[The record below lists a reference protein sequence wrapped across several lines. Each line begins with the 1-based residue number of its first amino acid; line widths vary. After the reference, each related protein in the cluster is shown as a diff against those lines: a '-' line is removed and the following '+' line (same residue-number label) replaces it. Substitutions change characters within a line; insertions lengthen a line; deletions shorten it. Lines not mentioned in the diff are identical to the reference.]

1 MSREV
6 KEGESKMA
14 NKMLAA
20 VFEGPGKL
28 ILKEVPEPQIQHTD
42 QIKIQVEGVGICG
55 TDVHIVAVPPGYNA
69 TPGTILGH
77 EYVGRVVD
85 VGETV
90 TNVKI
95 GDRVVVNPNDY
106 CGTCTYCQMHK
117 PNLCVNV
124 GAIGIHV
131 DGAYARYNVVPSK
144 LAFKLNDQV
153 PMEHGAFAEMLAD
166 VINGTNKVRL
176 QPGETAVILG
186 AGPIG
191 HLYAQMFKAA
201 GAAKIILVDAA
212 PYRLEYC
219 HKMGFDLVVN
229 YKDQDLKEFVLSQ
242 TEIGADVVVD
252 ASGSALPT
260 ALDIVRKGGSVVIF
274 GVNTQAQAQFPQSQ
288 ITMKELTIYGSWL
301 ANATF
306 PAAVKVLESRV
317 LDLDGLISHRL
328 PLSQI
333 HEGLSLLA
341 NREALK
347 IVIYPF

>member
-1 MSREV
+1 
-6 KEGESKMA
+6 MA
-14 NKMLAA
+14 DKMLAA

-28 ILKEVPEPQIQHTD
+28 TLREVPEPKIQRVD

-55 TDVHIVAVPPGYNA
+55 TDVHIVAVPPSYLA

-85 VGETV
+85 VGDAV
-90 TNVKI
+90 MNVKV

-106 CGTCTYCQMHK
+106 CGTCVYCQMHK
-117 PNLCVNV
+117 PNLCLNV

-131 DGAYARYNVVPSK
+131 DGAYARYNVVASK
-144 LAFKLNDQV
+144 LAFKLDDSV
-153 PMEHGAFAEMLAD
+153 PMEHGVFAEMLAD

-176 QPGETAVILG
+176 QPGESAVILG

-201 GAAKIILVDAA
+201 GAAKIILADTALH
-212 PYRLEYC
+212 RLEYC
-219 HKMGFDLVVN
+219 HKMDFDLVVN
-229 YKDQDLKEFVLSQ
+229 PKEQDLKEFVLAQ

-252 ASGSALPT
+252 AVGSALPT
-260 ALDIVRKGGSVVIF
+260 ALDVVRKGGSIVVF

-288 ITMKELTIYGSWL
+288 LTFKELTVYGSWL

-306 PAAVKVLESRV
+306 PAAVKVIESRA
-317 LDLDGLISHRL
+317 LDLDGLITHRL
-328 PLSQI
+328 PLGEI
-333 HEGLSLLA
+333 HEGLRLLA

-347 IVIYPF
+347 IVIYPSS